1 MSSLV
6 GRAKKELLMRIDA
19 TVATERQRHIDQ
31 KGPLID
37 FLRQN
42 RILLHHLFAGSTQ
55 ADDPKRTTTPMLEPS
70 PDQKKSFMSKYP
82 TR

>member
-19 TVATERQRHIDQ
+19 TVATERQQHIDQ

-37 FLRQN
+37 FLGQN
-42 RILLHHLFAGSTQ
+42 RILLHHLFAGSSQ
-55 ADDPKRTTTPMLEPS
+55 ADDPKSLLKLPYGDRDFS
-70 PDQKKSFMSKYP
+70 WGFARGSG
-82 TR
+82 R